1 MIAEHAPTLPER
13 QLAAEI
19 AGLLAEGLGRDL
31 GPPDDKGEIYNI
43 GMSNYEAACNALNLV
58 DVYRQGEHYTVHQ
71 VLVPAEAVRS
81 HVAAL
86 HSISKQDLAA
96 LLSAFVANFIGHWGA
111 ISGTRETFAA
121 PAGTTKVMSS
131 LAKCGYA
138 TLMDDTYKWTDKM
151 SVFMRQWYIWS
162 EADISRV
169 DVAHTRH
176 DKQSDVM
183 AATMP
188 EIVKKKVMAELA
200 AGSVLRAVSVIK
212 KHWDGERWFEL
223 PNHTQGEGKSTSGL
237 DLGTAKVLLQKLERQ
252 AQLDQ

>member
-1 MIAEHAPTLPER
+1 MIAEHVPTLPER

-43 GMSNYEAACNALNLV
+43 GMSNYEAACRALNLV

-71 VLVPAEAVRS
+71 VLVPAAGVRS

-86 HSISKQDLAA
+86 NSLAE
-96 LLSAFVANFIGHWGA
+96 LLSAFVANFIGHWGE
-111 ISGTRETFAA
+111 ISGTRGTFAA
-121 PAGTTKVMSS
+121 PTGTTKVMSL
-131 LAKCGYA
+131 LAKCDYA
-138 TLMDDTYKWTDKM
+138 TLMNDTYQWTDKM
-151 SVFMRQWYIWS
+151 SIFMQQWYIWS
-162 EADISRV
+162 EADISHV
-169 DVAHTRH
+169 DRNE
-176 DKQSDVM
+176 KKSDIM

-200 AGSVLRAVSVIK
+200 SGSVLRAISVIN

-223 PNHTQGEGKSTSGL
+223 PHQTQGEGNSNSGR
-237 DLGTAKVLLQKLERQ
+237 DLATAKALLQKLERQ
-252 AQLDQ
+252 AQPDQ